1 MTKKMYSTS
10 IQTPLG
16 RMLAIADEQALYFLE
31 FEERQ
36 GFKKSLARFQK
47 KIGAVILSGTTQ
59 ILDCIER
66 ELHEYFKGTLK
77 TFNTPLIY
85 LGTPFQKHVWSE
97 LQKIPFG
104 ETCSYL
110 SLAVAVGRP
119 TAFRAVAQA
128 NASNQL
134 ALIIPCHR
142 VINANGALG
151 GYAGG
156 LHKKQ
161 WLLDHE
167 KS

>member
-16 RMLAIADEQALYFLE
+16 RMLAIADEQSLYFLE

-36 GFKKSLARFQK
+36 GFRQSLARLQK
-47 KIGAVILSGTTQ
+47 KTGAVIVSGSTK
-59 ILDCIER
+59 ILVSIER
-66 ELHEYFKGTLK
+66 ELHDFFKGTLK
-77 TFNTPLIY
+77 VFNTPLSY
-85 LGTPFQKHVWSE
+85 LGTPFQKQVWSE

-110 SLAVAVGRP
+110 SLAAAVGRP
-119 TAFRAVAQA
+119 TAVRAVAQA

-134 ALIIPCHR
+134 AVIIPCHR

-167 KS
+167 KN